1 MEEASGDVHRE
12 TGKKRKL
19 SKEERKIAAKEKKA
33 KMTERKRPPGFNK
46 ELHEETSY
54 FSINGLRHVKP
65 YYFTFTSHCKGRWL
79 NRELLD
85 IFREEFRSES
95 ISYYEKAIESGKI
108 TVNGEKVLPTTVLR
122 GNDVL
127 RNRVHRHEPPVTDQ
141 PLEIICNTDDIVVLN
156 KPSSIPVHPCGRY
169 RHNTVVFLLG
179 KEHNLRNLYT
189 IHRIDRLTSGILMFA
204 KTLTRAR
211 MLEAQV
217 RDRQVEK
224 EYLCRVQGEFP
235 SEPVDCEQP
244 IIVVSHKVG
253 ICRVS
258 PDGKSCRTVFT
269 KLHSNG
275 KSSVVKCIPYTGRM
289 HQIRVH
295 LQWLGYPI
303 IDDPIYN
310 HPAWGT
316 KRGRGGVTDDQAL
329 EVIKALAQSTTIIE
343 GDDVGYTPRDREAE
357 TRPIPTRPPG
367 ENFPTCNIMTS
378 SENSTT
384 LEHSTE
390 RDMISDGSESPPS
403 NISDNSKNI
412 NTGMSLA
419 QAHAPSGL
427 TAEQSAH
434 GLTPVPN
441 ECRDDKANMET
452 GAQRDEMSPQGE
464 GERDADCS
472 ECRIWRRDPTPQELT
487 MCLHALSYKGPDW
500 EYCTSVPS
508 WAEKNWGE

>member
-1 MEEASGDVHRE
+1 
-12 TGKKRKL
+12 
-19 SKEERKIAAKEKKA
+19 
-33 KMTERKRPPGFNK
+33 
-46 ELHEETSY
+46 
-54 FSINGLRHVKP
+54 FSTGLRHVKP

-357 TRPIPTRPPG
+357 TRPIPT
-367 ENFPTCNIMTS
+367 
-378 SENSTT
+378 
-384 LEHSTE
+384 H
-390 RDMISDGSESPPS
+390 
-403 NISDNSKNI
+403 NSKNI

-441 ECRDDKANMET
+441 KCRDDNANMET
-452 GAQRDEMSPQGE
+452 GAQHDEMSPQGE

-487 MCLHALSYKGPDW
+487 MYLHALSYKGPDW